1 MPSPNSSQARD
12 PQAREDASANG
23 MTNGMTR
30 RAALGAAMAS
40 GAAMI
45 AAPSTGLRPSSTAG
59 IRIGLVGCGGRGVGA
74 AVQAVAAGRECLDG
88 RVTIAAIGDLFADAV
103 HDARGLL
110 AAGLGESF
118 VSDRVRAF
126 SGCDAFERVIAEPID
141 AVILATPPGFR
152 PSQIGAAI
160 DRGLHV
166 YAERPLAVDAA
177 GVEDVE
183 RSGQRAADRGLC
195 FITSLSLRYD
205 AGIAAA
211 IDRSVAGA
219 GGRTRLIVASE
230 PLPGWWARTD
240 ASWPSHDR
248 RIRNWI
254 ADPSLSG
261 GLFLDRCF
269 DAVDLGLALLGSR
282 AAAGRAFATA
292 DTVEYRD
299 DEGRGIRVDFSGRRS
314 IGRVAAADA
323 AAERAIV
330 TPEMRRR
337 ASIGGFAAAWTTFLA
352 GIRDGLPVNDSGEAC
367 RANRVAIAMAR
378 ASESLPGIAR
388 PLPAA
393 WS

>member
-1 MPSPNSSQARD
+1 MPAHHPSSQARAS
-12 PQAREDASANG
+12 QARDDAS
-23 MTNGMTR
+23 TNGMTR
-30 RAALGAAMAS
+30 RAALGAAMTS

-45 AAPSTGLRPSSTAG
+45 AAPSIGLRPSTAAG

-74 AVQAVAAGRECLDG
+74 AVQAVAAGRDCLDG
-88 RVTIAAIGDLFADAV
+88 RVTIAAIGDLFVDAL

-110 AAGLGESF
+110 AARLGASF
-118 VSDRVRAF
+118 APGRVPAF
-126 SGCDAFERVIAEPID
+126 SGRDAFDRVIAEPID

-152 PSQIGAAI
+152 PSQIRASV

-183 RSGQRAADRGLC
+183 RSGRRAADRGLS
-195 FITSLSLRYD
+195 FVTSLSLRYD
-205 AGIAAA
+205 AAIAAT
-211 IDRSVAGA
+211 IDRFATGA
-219 GGRTRLIVASE
+219 GGRTRRIVASE

-240 ASWPSHDR
+240 ASWPSQDR

-254 ADPSLSG
+254 ADPALSG

-282 AAAGRAFATA
+282 TAAGRAFATA
-292 DTVEYRD
+292 DAVEYRD
-299 DEGRGIRVDFSGRRS
+299 DEGRGIRVDFSGS
-314 IGRVAAADA
+314 GPIGRLAAADA
-323 AAERAIV
+323 AGERAVV

-337 ASIGGFAAAWTTFLA
+337 ASTAGFTAAWTTFLE

-367 RANRVAIAMAR
+367 RTNRVAIAMAR